1 MIEKLKKNTKI
12 KIISLLSAIVLWM
25 YVMAVVDPEDT
36 KLYEDIPIT
45 ITNLNEINDLDL
57 VVDPDEDLVA
67 SVYVKGHL
75 SDLQKITVENI
86 NVYGTVNHP
95 IEGQNQLY
103 LRASASDKVTTDFKS
118 DTIVINLEKVIEE
131 ERNITLNITG
141 EYANNVDTVKLQNEN
156 VKISGPRSR
165 IESVKYIQA
174 SFNADKEYTSTYTT
188 DLTLEALDSNKKK
201 VSDVSLEFDT
211 VSAQISFLKQ
221 KEVKVNPIF
230 TNSGSDLVEGEDFT
244 LSPDVITIKGK
255 SADIDNIESI
265 NTSTIDIN
273 DFESNS
279 KVIKLQ
285 MPEGVTSDK
294 DSVTIKISSENS
306 LVDTFTYSGDELN
319 LLNNNDENISLDNF
333 NIPNTIKVTLKYAQN
348 SQKISKE
355 DLKLYINLEDGFS
368 SNKQYPIVYRD
379 AAVKS
384 VSIDPSYVTSK

>member
-1 MIEKLKKNTKI
+1 MIERLNKNLKI
-12 KIISLLSAIVLWM
+12 KMIALLSAIVLWM

-57 VVDPDEDLVA
+57 VVDPDEELVA
-67 SVYVKGHL
+67 SVYVKGNL
-75 SDLQKITVENI
+75 SDLQKITAENI

-131 ERNITLNITG
+131 ERDITVNITG
-141 EYANNVDTVKLQNEN
+141 KYADNIDTVKLQNEK

-174 SFNADKEYTSTYTT
+174 SFTADKEYSSAYTA

-201 VSDVSLEFDT
+201 VSDVNLEFDT

-221 KEVKVNPIF
+221 KEVKVNPVF
-230 TNSGSDLVEGEDFT
+230 SNSSSDLVEGQDFT

-255 SADIDNIESI
+255 SADIDNIDSI
-265 NTSTIDIN
+265 NTNTIDIN

-279 KVIKLQ
+279 KEIKLQ
-285 MPEGVTSDK
+285 LPEGVTCDK
-294 DSVTIKISSENS
+294 DSVTINMSSESS
-306 LVDTFTYSGDELN
+306 LVDTFTYSGNELS
-319 LLNNNDENISLDNF
+319 LLNNSDENISLDNF
-333 NIPNTIKVTLKYAQN
+333 DIPNTIKVTLKYAQN
-348 SQKISKE
+348 SQKISK
-355 DLKLYINLEDGFS
+355 DNLKLYIDLKEGFS

-379 AAVKS
+379 AEVKS
-384 VSIDPSYVTSK
+384 ISIDPSYVTSK